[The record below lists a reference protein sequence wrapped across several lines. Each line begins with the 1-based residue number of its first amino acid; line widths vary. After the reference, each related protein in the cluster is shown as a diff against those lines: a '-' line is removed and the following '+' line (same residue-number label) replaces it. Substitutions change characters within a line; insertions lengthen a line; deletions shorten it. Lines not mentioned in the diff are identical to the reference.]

1 MLCFQKGKVSVPN
14 VLNIF
19 LSLEIHYSNMVPG
32 AVYLYDFFFPVIFNC
47 IAGGNVTAIYQVK
60 DMKATIKS

>member
-32 AVYLYDFFFPVIFNC
+32 AVYLYDFFFQSSLTVLQE
-47 IAGGNVTAIYQVK
+47 VMSLQSTK
-60 DMKATIKS
+60 LKT